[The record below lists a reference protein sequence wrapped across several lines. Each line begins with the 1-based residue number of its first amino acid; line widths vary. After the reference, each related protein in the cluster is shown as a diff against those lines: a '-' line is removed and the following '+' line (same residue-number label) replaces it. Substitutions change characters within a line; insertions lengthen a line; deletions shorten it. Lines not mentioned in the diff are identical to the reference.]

1 MFPAISGGLQGDG
14 GAGGGAGNASG
25 DKQRP
30 AGVAAPSNKKVK
42 CKMSSS
48 LNFYLIIPRR
58 TTPESFNG
66 SRRRS
71 SRTGGALSD
80 KKVKRKMSEGL
91 NFSLILP
98 RQTAPE
104 RQATPERQ
112 TAPERQAVPEGR

>member
-42 CKMSSS
+42 RKMSSS
-48 LNFYLIIPRR
+48 LNFYLIIARR

-71 SRTGGALSD
+71 SRAGGALSN
-80 KKVKRKMSEGL
+80 KKVKRKKSGSL
-91 NFSLILP
+91 NFYPISP
-98 RQTAPE
+98 PPAAPSHSHWHGGPSSIKKLS
-104 RQATPERQ
+104 AK
-112 TAPERQAVPEGR
+112 